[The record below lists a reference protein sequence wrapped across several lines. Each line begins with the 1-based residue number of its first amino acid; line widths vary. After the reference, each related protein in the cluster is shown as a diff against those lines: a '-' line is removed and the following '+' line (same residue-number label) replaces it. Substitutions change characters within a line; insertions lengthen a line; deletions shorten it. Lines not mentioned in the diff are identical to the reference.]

1 VSIVSIHVS
10 TIHSLIIITPSIGL
24 LLHHPCPLFWRKHL
38 NGQKCFSRRFLRLP
52 LLVSFH
58 GGIKDVSPLLSSAN
72 HTPPELLPL
81 QSPINHPGETLSLR
95 FSLLMTNNIIKQDQ
109 GIEILTEAIAA
120 CTETIDQHK
129 GKLVVKEAPRAV
141 KHMAK
146 LRMDNEEISG
156 NEEEE
161 EDTGMGEVDIEG
173 AGIVE

>member
-1 VSIVSIHVS
+1 MIFISIHGNIDDKITTSSPRALTYVSIVSIHVS

-95 FSLLMTNNIIKQDQ
+95 FSLLSSRR
-109 GIEILTEAIAA
+109 L
-120 CTETIDQHK
+120 
-129 GKLVVKEAPRAV
+129 
-141 KHMAK
+141 
-146 LRMDNEEISG
+146 
-156 NEEEE
+156 
-161 EDTGMGEVDIEG
+161 
-173 AGIVE
+173 